1 MIYFACIAV
10 FCTFPDD
17 FGKLPYHVSS
27 STASRWWITN
37 YLSWT
42 ETHVIHKSLPVK
54 LIISWLRCASKIAF
68 DLCGSRGSWAWCGD
82 AWKCLVIR
90 ENMEGD
96 VELGGSSLGW
106 DFQKQTKIWRVK
118 DNLVVLFHLA
128 IELVD
133 PGHWYF
139 YRRTWISIVQ
149 GWSYIPTEA
158 ANQHNKT

>member
-1 MIYFACIAV
+1 MVIKWFVNWPPLYPFSDGHFRHLPLRKGECKAIRRFRKLSGPEQGGDKTRRLSFQAVLQTLYIYFTCMAV

-17 FGKLPYHVSS
+17 FGKLPYHLSS

-82 AWKCLVIR
+82 AWKMPCHW
-90 ENMEGD
+90 GKH
-96 VELGGSSLGW
+96 GGW
-106 DFQKQTKIWRVK
+106 C
-118 DNLVVLFHLA
+118 
-128 IELVD
+128 
-133 PGHWYF
+133 
-139 YRRTWISIVQ
+139 RTR
-149 GWSYIPTEA
+149 
-158 ANQHNKT
+158 